1 MEVQTA
7 EILPLLDFLSLS
19 LLTLYITF
27 LFFKLN
33 TYSLAV
39 KTTFCQV
46 ETFLATFFLVAVYL
60 DSV

>member
-19 LLTLYITF
+19 FFSLYITF

-46 ETFLATFFLVAVYL
+46 ETFLAFFLVAIYL
-60 DSV
+60 DLV